1 MTTTLLSP
9 IHSLKG
15 VIIMKTT
22 KSKLLKQKKEKQLL
36 NDKYHRRIF

>member
-15 VIIMKTT
+15 VIMKIT

-36 NDKYHRRIF
+36 NDKYYRRIF